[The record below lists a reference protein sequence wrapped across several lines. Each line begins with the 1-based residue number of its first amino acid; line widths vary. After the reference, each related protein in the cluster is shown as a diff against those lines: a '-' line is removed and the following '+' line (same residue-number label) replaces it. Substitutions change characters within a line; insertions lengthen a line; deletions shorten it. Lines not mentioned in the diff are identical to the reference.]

1 MGVGDEGHPS
11 SSRGSSPLPPPGG
24 SVRALKGLG
33 DAIHTG
39 KGVLT
44 YSVYQLNAHLFQKH
58 PQSHRAMF
66 YQLSGH
72 PLASSS

>member
-1 MGVGDEGHPS
+1 MGVGDEGNPS

-39 KGVLT
+39 KGGLT
-44 YSVYQLNAHLFQKH
+44 
-58 PQSHRAMF
+58 QSTN
-66 YQLSGH
+66 
-72 PLASSS
+72 